1 MIGSPRPVGLY
12 KSRWIYSAPLKPSLL
27 HIPYHNTTSA
37 LPRAMY
43 GVMKNDSAALLSAYK
58 SFSIQGL
65 DGKWKPKWSHRRLAE
80 QCIVGCV
87 TFFSAG
93 KWWARHRG
101 WVSSS
106 RSSLKWASMEISVT
120 CLPTCGGFLV
130 TSEVLAWH
138 HSIVASTV
146 FSLEPL

>member
-58 SFSIQGL
+58 SFTAV
-65 DGKWKPKWSHRRLAE
+65 LAE
-80 QCIVGCV
+80 A
-87 TFFSAG
+87 TY
-93 KWWARHRG
+93 
-101 WVSSS
+101 VSSGLSIHGETQRILQAADDSEAVRVGGEAQLGLADDWQFMGTFCFLGILPRHLVGSESEIRKGVDDWS
-106 RSSLKWASMEISVT
+106 RSIVRPSV
-120 CLPTCGGFLV
+120 
-130 TSEVLAWH
+130 W
-138 HSIVASTV
+138 
-146 FSLEPL
+146 